1 MKIKDWEMKT
11 FNFEI
16 RDGTG
21 IHARPAG
28 LLVKESKKYES
39 RNIIKKWQGCEAD
52 GCHGT
57 WRKMR

>member
-11 FNFEI
+11 
-16 RDGTG
+16 
-21 IHARPAG
+21 
-28 LLVKESKKYES
+28 YES
-39 RNIIKKWQGCEAD
+39 RIIIKKWQGCQAD